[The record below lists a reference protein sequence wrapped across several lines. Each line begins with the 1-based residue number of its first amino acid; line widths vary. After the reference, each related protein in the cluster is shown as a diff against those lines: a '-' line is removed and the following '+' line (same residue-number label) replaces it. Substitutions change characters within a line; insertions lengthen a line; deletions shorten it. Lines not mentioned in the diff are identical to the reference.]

1 MGKFLDFVLTPA
13 GFVLTG
19 IIVLLA
25 ILAIAF
31 ASKLSFLILG
41 YALLV
46 VLILLVVF
54 MVFKITHP
62 ELIDKI
68 LERLTGKVKE
78 QLYSLPQF
86 PPLLTPIP

>member
-1 MGKFLDFVLTPA
+1 MGKFLDFVLTPT
-13 GFVLTG
+13 GFVFTG
-19 IIVLLA
+19 IVVLLA

-31 ASKLSFLILG
+31 ASKMSFLILG

-46 VLILLVVF
+46 ILILLIVF

-68 LERLTGKVKE
+68 LERLSGKVKTE
-78 QLYSLPQF
+78 DL
-86 PPLLTPIP
+86 